1 MSILYPRYSKP
12 EPPNPKGVLK
22 ETYKS
27 RPGDT
32 ERYKNMTTKGAGAE
46 GARPPLW
53 GRPKAA
59 LMFLYTFRI
68 SGSGFVFVFVAVG
81 VGLTCGIPS
90 AKFWKETTCLK
101 KAFWGLAPLFVLDFK
116 LYGFVLE

>member
-46 GARPPLW
+46 GARPLCGG
-53 GRPKAA
+53 GRRPPSCFCRLSVSLGLDLYSSLGEPMEKA
-59 LMFLYTFRI
+59 
-68 SGSGFVFVFVAVG
+68 SS
-81 VGLTCGIPS
+81 
-90 AKFWKETTCLK
+90 LK
-101 KAFWGLAPLFVLDFK
+101 KAFLD
-116 LYGFVLE
+116 